1 MSKITF
7 AQLVKVILTEIP
19 DSTQEEKLSKLFD
32 WLADSSVNR
41 ENITISKTTASRILN
56 DKGFSKAADS
66 LKNRFKSEEEFEKA
80 LRQSITDDSLT
91 SLSDWLNKNKITD
104 GSKKVYPSTAPK
116 VIYKELEEMITDI
129 ALNKTSSK
137 FLGYSGNSQ
146 NTYSDKAHYNSMF
159 KDISDIFIA
168 RFPDSKEF
176 QNSFSVLAT
185 HSNKVNSEVIKIDK
199 RYWQTIKGKINKSL
213 LIVTR
218 VRYTLQDTVKQN
230 NHPFVK
236 LANEELPVHID
247 DEENYNIR
255 RDKNGIAYYIDQQ
268 GRKLKKD
275 DKPVKAFKTI
285 AELNPPIPD
294 FAYLCEITS
303 SKELKIPDSDNLIIQ
318 LTCHQIAKIHYN
330 VIWNYRQYFGI
341 PDDIFFNS
349 SNDNNYQYISNIDI
363 LNRLKRILI
372 K

>member
-230 NHPFVK
+230 NHPFGK

-255 RDKNGIAYYIDQQ
+255 RDKN
-268 GRKLKKD
+268 
-275 DKPVKAFKTI
+275 
-285 AELNPPIPD
+285 
-294 FAYLCEITS
+294 
-303 SKELKIPDSDNLIIQ
+303 
-318 LTCHQIAKIHYN
+318 
-330 VIWNYRQYFGI
+330 
-341 PDDIFFNS
+341 
-349 SNDNNYQYISNIDI
+349 
-363 LNRLKRILI
+363 
-372 K
+372 

>member
-146 NTYSDKAHYNSMF
+146 NPK
-159 KDISDIFIA
+159 
-168 RFPDSKEF
+168 F
-176 QNSFSVLAT
+176 Q
-185 HSNKVNSEVIKIDK
+185 E
-199 RYWQTIKGKINKSL
+199 
-213 LIVTR
+213 
-218 VRYTLQDTVKQN
+218 
-230 NHPFVK
+230 
-236 LANEELPVHID
+236 
-247 DEENYNIR
+247 
-255 RDKNGIAYYIDQQ
+255 
-268 GRKLKKD
+268 
-275 DKPVKAFKTI
+275 
-285 AELNPPIPD
+285 
-294 FAYLCEITS
+294 
-303 SKELKIPDSDNLIIQ
+303 
-318 LTCHQIAKIHYN
+318 
-330 VIWNYRQYFGI
+330 
-341 PDDIFFNS
+341 
-349 SNDNNYQYISNIDI
+349 
-363 LNRLKRILI
+363 
-372 K
+372 